1 MTALRSM
8 SDWLSTAA
16 TAYPARQPWVHARPA
31 GSGSLGNPVRLGPS
45 AAAAAMS
52 SLSIELSV
60 LGSHSAEL
68 SALGYH
74 SAGLSA
80 LRAISAMGV
89 AAVPRVIADNAWIA
103 IHRRSRPEL
112 SMRWA
117 ISAGLSH
124 C

>member
-1 MTALRSM
+1 MR
-8 SDWLSTAA
+8 
-16 TAYPARQPWVHARPA
+16 
-31 GSGSLGNPVRLGPS
+31 GSSS

-52 SLSIELSV
+52 SLSAGLSV

-80 LRAISAMGV
+80 LRAISAMGG
-89 AAVPRVIADNAWIA
+89 AAVPRAIADDARIA
-103 IHRRSRPEL
+103 IRRGSHPEL
-112 SMRWA
+112 SKRWA
-117 ISAGLSH
+117 ISAGLSQ